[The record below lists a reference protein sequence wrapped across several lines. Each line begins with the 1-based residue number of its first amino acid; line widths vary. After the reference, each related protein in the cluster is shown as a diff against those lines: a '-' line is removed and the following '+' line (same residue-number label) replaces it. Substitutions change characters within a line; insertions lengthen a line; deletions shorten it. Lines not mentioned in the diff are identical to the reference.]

1 MNTSGNTTVIM
12 SAYVD
17 ALNSQAIVRDYA
29 IQFVTNLSVTTVDSV
44 QLQAA
49 TLADLTS
56 TTSELTRQSMVRR
69 TIFSI
74 KKNDF
79 FFVSLLD
86 SCNVEM

>member
-1 MNTSGNTTVIM
+1 M

-79 FFVSLLD
+79 FLFLS
-86 SCNVEM
+86 

>member
-1 MNTSGNTTVIM
+1 M

>member
-1 MNTSGNTTVIM
+1 M

-56 TTSELTRQSMVRR
+56 TTSELTGQSMVRR

>member
-79 FFVSLLD
+79 FLFLS
-86 SCNVEM
+86 

>member
-1 MNTSGNTTVIM
+1 M

-74 KKNDF
+74 KKKRF
-79 FFVSLLD
+79 FLFLS
-86 SCNVEM
+86 